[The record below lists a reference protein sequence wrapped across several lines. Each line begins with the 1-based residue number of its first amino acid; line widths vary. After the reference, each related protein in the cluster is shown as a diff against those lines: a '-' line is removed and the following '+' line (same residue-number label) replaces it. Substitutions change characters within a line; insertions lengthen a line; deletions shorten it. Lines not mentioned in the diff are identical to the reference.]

1 LQRGLQQTGFDPSV
15 PADIQAVQAQSIA
28 DGHCGLIDA
37 GQAGRMTGAQVAR
50 DQFMA
55 RMVEAN
61 LQRGAV
67 LLAGD
72 GHVRRDVGV
81 PRWLPAATRAE
92 SISIGLLEPGDPNA
106 ADYDFALTTAA
117 QPRLDPCKELLD
129 RVKR

>member
-1 LQRGLQQTGFDPSV
+1 MGFNPAV
-15 PADIQAVQAQSIA
+15 PADIEAVQAQAIA
-28 DGHCGLIDA
+28 EGHCGLIDA
-37 GQAGRMTGAQVAR
+37 AQAGRMTGAQVAR

-61 LQRGAV
+61 AKRGVV

-81 PRWLPAATRAE
+81 PRWLSDATRAE

-106 ADYDFALTTAA
+106 ADYDLVLTTAA
-117 QPRLDPCKELLD
+117 QPRPDPCKELLD